1 VQGEWTTLDGL
12 PISRSK
18 PYGAMVVV
26 HRPWPAGREFLAL
39 HRAARGPDHQG
50 DWAWTPP
57 SGARL
62 PDEPVEQCAR
72 RELVEET
79 GLELLLQRLPTTAED
94 WAVFVAEA
102 PVDAQIVLDGEHDR
116 FAWLT
121 VDELL
126 ARCTPAHVTE
136 QIRHAIEHIVSTLRS
151 STTRRDGILGG
162 ETPQR

>member
-1 VQGEWTTLDGL
+1 MQGEWTTLDGL

-18 PYGAMVVV
+18 PYGAMVVI
-26 HRPWPAGREFLAL
+26 HRRSPAGREFLAL
-39 HRAARGPDHQG
+39 HRAAQGPDHEG

-79 GLELLLQRLPTTAED
+79 GLELSLQRLPMPAED

-102 PVDAQIVLDGEHDR
+102 SAEAQVVLDAEHDR

-121 VDELL
+121 TDELL
-126 ARCTPAHVTE
+126 QRCAPAHVTE
-136 QIRHAIEHIVSTLRS
+136 QIRHAIDHAVSTLGSRTS
-151 STTRRDGILGG
+151 RRDGNLGG
-162 ETPQR
+162 GMPQG

>member
-1 VQGEWTTLDGL
+1 
-12 PISRSK
+12 
-18 PYGAMVVV
+18 M
-26 HRPWPAGREFLAL
+26 AL

-62 PDEPVEQCAR
+62 PDEPVELCAR

-79 GLELLLQRLPTTAED
+79 GLKLSLQRLPTTAED

-102 PVDAQIVLDGEHDR
+102 PADAQIVLDGEHDR

-121 VDELL
+121 TDELL
-126 ARCTPAHVTE
+126 ARCAPAQVTE
-136 QIRHAIEHIVSTLRS
+136 QIRHAIEHTVSTR
-151 STTRRDGILGG
+151 TQPNPEARRRPRRAASKPARKVMDPGPRGVG
-162 ETPQR
+162 PAEADSPRARPP